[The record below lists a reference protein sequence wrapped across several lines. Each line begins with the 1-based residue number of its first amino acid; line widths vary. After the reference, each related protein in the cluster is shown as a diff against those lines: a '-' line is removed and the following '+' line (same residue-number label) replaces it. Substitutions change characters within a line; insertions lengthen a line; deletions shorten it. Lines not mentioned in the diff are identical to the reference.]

1 MIIEIKVY
9 NLIHIHMSSGSEM
22 TLMLKHWT
30 VIGDVDS
37 TASKQQEM
45 KNHIEISHSLSVYS
59 KPVSRSVFKCL
70 YRICWYYFYSVRNPP
85 QPTLCAVTI
94 TQSGTWLFSSLR
106 STKPDSPSKS
116 SQFQCNS
123 VSPHATLPGKMIFV
137 SMARW
142 CNLWLIWLSSAELC
156 ARSPLIWKHFTR
168 VLCFYCI
175 ICATRAMP
183 NNRNLFFSKSL
194 IRSHSHRPLL

>member
-1 MIIEIKVY
+1 MLYLCRNAWNITEKSENKRPDYGIINSRMIIEIKVY

-37 TASKQQEM
+37 IASKQQEM

-94 TQSGTWLFSSLR
+94 TQSETWLFSSLR

-123 VSPHATLPGKMIFV
+123 AWSVTSRYTSGKNDLCVNGTLV
-137 SMARW
+137 
-142 CNLWLIWLSSAELC
+142 
-156 ARSPLIWKHFTR
+156 
-168 VLCFYCI
+168 
-175 ICATRAMP
+175 
-183 NNRNLFFSKSL
+183 
-194 IRSHSHRPLL
+194 